1 MADKNTKFIF
11 DIEAIPDSAIKE
23 IDKLEQRLNNLSNI
37 NIKNLKS
44 EKITSEF
51 SELNTTIPETIKTLR
66 QYQRTVQE
74 LGRFTGSKNINQRE
88 LRKTIRDID
97 KEYKKVDSKVND
109 AVFKNVSSKLGQR
122 NAEKWVGQK
131 IQEKYATGRY
141 TKKQEKFARAEAQ
154 KDLIREYTKNKAPYV
169 APSLWSKDTSGKTDI
184 IKAETL
190 AGRLKS
196 ERSSFL
202 NWGTIGR
209 SKGVMTYAQGSRY
222 AASTENFLTK
232 YQGISEEKAKAIRE
246 GKDTLPTSMSE
257 VAPESERY
265 TALAG
270 IAKSEKDLEFTVE
283 LLKEANRI
291 DEVVGKTAGKLNQAK
306 QEIFSITDRLNQID
320 TIDSFSEGLTKRLK
334 EIDKIGRKQA
344 ENNDIEG
351 FETSLNKL
359 IQIEQNLN
367 SFDAKKKELKREIS
381 NILDGESKESYLS
394 ERKSIVDE
402 KEGLLEDL
410 RATIPAE
417 HKNTLGELLNQEEGE
432 RKAYIKMLENEAADF
447 AKASKK
453 FRESIHILD
462 SSFEEVK
469 NEEFKMGKHQTETGK
484 NVKVEADPH
493 SLPGRL
499 KGRATIISMMAIQ
512 RAVDTV
518 TSEISKG
525 KGVVAGQRPTSQ
537 RIGYNTGNYDFR
549 GIRKDARNLGQPY
562 GVKGSEVLNISEAIL
577 GTRGQTTKADLSKA
591 TEDTLKFSKFSGA
604 TSETAMAF
612 TNALTTAGLNSDITN
627 QIQEGAIS
635 AIKSSGMMG
644 RQEEQIAA
652 TTAIL
657 DNANKSRNVTDE
669 EITSKIGLFNIMAAM
684 GNRAFQGKKGS
695 ENFASAD
702 SAIRGSSM
710 YSDLGILMGVG
721 SKTRYQGVEGAYNFE
736 KDKEK
741 GLTPEMLNTIV
752 DNSLGMSTSQLA
764 VLLKNELG
772 LGDVE
777 ATKQLID
784 LVRENNS
791 LTQDEIDKAVYGEGN
806 VLGDNEKGWLGS
818 SDKSREKILANE
830 DKIQANLDENAISDT
845 FSKISSGVSFAGSA
859 TFLTSFI
866 GTALKGLFSG
876 AKQGGTSLAG
886 NQLAAYLS
894 KFSLT
899 NLGDFTSS
907 FLKGKGVSGVTK
919 EGAKATVSSVDD
931 LISAGGKTAANTVD
945 DIIASSGSS
954 TLKSL
959 APNLGKIAGAAGL
972 ALGGIMGVKN
982 VIQADPE
989 DRGRV
994 AGKEVGSLG
1003 GGAIGAAIGTAM
1015 IPIPVLGTLIGA
1027 GLGSALG
1034 GKAGEFA
1041 GSSFQNLFGT
1051 LGGMIPGLGGFG
1063 SAIGNS
1069 VGSLLDSNKMYEQS
1083 TSESS
1088 SYLTDQLISAEK
1100 DIANKSLEREKLR
1113 QANIEKEQALLS
1125 GNLPTIGSDG
1135 NGGSGGEL
1143 FDGYNPIFSS
1153 GIANSTPQ
1161 PPQVALSGAITPVTN
1176 RGSNIN
1182 NNISVT
1188 VDTTGASNISENGIK
1203 QAAYSGTVN
1212 ALAPFTREYERR

>member
-1 MADKNTKFIF
+1 MAGNNTKFIF

-23 IDKLEQRLNNLSNI
+23 IEKLEQRLNNLSNI

-44 EKITSEF
+44 EEVTSEF
-51 SELNTTIPETIKTLR
+51 SELNNTIPETIKALR

-74 LGRFTGSKNINQRE
+74 LGRFTGSKSVDQRE

-97 KEYKKVDSKVND
+97 KEYKKVDSKVSD
-109 AVFKNVSSKLGQR
+109 AIFQNVSSKIGNQTTER
-122 NAEKWVGQK
+122 IVNKK

-154 KDLIREYTKNKAPYV
+154 KDLVRDYTENKAPYV

-246 GKDTLPTSMSE
+246 GKDTLPTNMSE

-270 IAKSEKDLEFTVE
+270 IAKSEKDLEFTAE
-283 LLKEANRI
+283 LLKEASRI
-291 DEVVGKTAGKLNQAK
+291 DAVVGKTTGKLNQAK
-306 QEIFSITDRLNQID
+306 QEIFSITDRLNQIE
-320 TIDSFSEGLTKRLK
+320 TIDTFSEGLVKRLK
-334 EIDKIGRKQA
+334 EIDKVGRKQA

-351 FETSLNKL
+351 FEDSLNKL
-359 IQIEQNLN
+359 TQIEQNLN
-367 SFDAKKKELKREIS
+367 SFDTKKRELQREVRE
-381 NILDGESKESYLS
+381 ILGEESKDSFLGS
-394 ERKSIVDE
+394 RKEVINE
-402 KEGLLEDL
+402 QEELLNKL
-410 RATIPAE
+410 KATIPTE
-417 HKNTLGELLNQEEGE
+417 HKNTLGELLNQEERE

-469 NEEFKMGKHQTETGK
+469 NEELKMGKHQTETGK
-484 NVKVEADPH
+484 NVQVEADPH
-493 SLPGRL
+493 SLAGRL
-499 KGRATIISMMAIQ
+499 KGRATIISMMAVQ
-512 RAVDTV
+512 RTV
-518 TSEISKG
+518 NTITSEISKG
-525 KGVVAGQRPTSQ
+525 KGVVEGQRPVSQ
-537 RIGYNTGNYDFR
+537 RLGYNTGNYDFR

-577 GTRGQTTKADLSKA
+577 GTRGQTTKADLARA
-591 TEDTLKFSKFSGA
+591 TEDTLKFSKFSGT

-612 TNALTTAGLNSDITN
+612 TNALTTAGLNSDITK
-627 QIQEGAIS
+627 QIQEGAVN
-635 AIKSSGMMG
+635 AIKSSGMVG
-644 RQEEQIAA
+644 RQEEQISA
-652 TTAIL
+652 TAAIL
-657 DNANKSRNVTDE
+657 DNASKSRNVTDE
-669 EITSKIGLFNIMAAM
+669 EITSKIGLFNIMASM

-736 KDKEK
+736 KDKEE

-818 SDKSREKILANE
+818 SDKSREKISANE
-830 DKIQANLDENAISDT
+830 EKIQSNLEENVVADV
-845 FSKISSGVSFAGSA
+845 FSKAKEGVTLLGSVSA
-859 TFLTSFI
+859 ITSFLF
-866 GTALKGLFSG
+866 TAIKGLG
-876 AKQGGTSLAG
+876 KGGGQIATSLGG
-886 NQLAAYLS
+886 NQLAAMFGKS
-894 KFSLT
+894 SLKD
-899 NLGDFTSS
+899 LGSFATD
-907 FLKGKGVSGVTK
+907 FLKSGN
-919 EGAKATVSSVDD
+919 AKDAASSV
-931 LISAGGKTAANTVD
+931 GKTFTNSID
-945 DIIASSGSS
+945 DIIASSGSQ

-959 APNLGKIAGAAGL
+959 APNLGKIAGTAGL
-972 ALGGIMGVKN
+972 AVGGVMGVRN
-982 VIQADPE
+982 VIKADPE
-989 DRGRV
+989 DRKQV
-994 AGKEVGSLG
+994 AGREIGSLG
-1003 GGAIGAAIGTAM
+1003 GGAVGAAIGTAL

-1027 GLGSALG
+1027 GIGSALG
-1034 GKAGEFA
+1034 GKAGEFV
-1041 GSSFQNLFGT
+1041 GGSFQNLLGT
-1051 LGGMIPGLGGFG
+1051 VGGMFPGPLGVIG
-1063 SAIGNS
+1063 SAFGNS
-1069 VGSLLDSNKMYEQS
+1069 VGGWVDSLKEQEQLSDESNP
-1083 TSESS
+1083 
-1088 SYLTDQLISAEK
+1088 YLNAQLISAEK
-1100 DIANKSLEREKLR
+1100 DVANKSLEREKLR
-1113 QANIEKEQALLS
+1113 QANIEKELALLS
-1125 GNLPTIGSDG
+1125 GNLPTIGSDR
-1135 NGGSGGEL
+1135 GSGSNGEL

-1153 GIANSTPQ
+1153 ITANSAPQ
-1161 PPQVALSGAITPVTN
+1161 PQQAALSGSATPATT

-1188 VDTTGASNISENGIK
+1188 VDTSGASNVTEYGIR
-1203 QAAYSGTVN
+1203 QAAYSGTAS
-1212 ALAPFTREYERR
+1212 ALEPFTKEYERR

>member
-1 MADKNTKFIF
+1 MAGNNTKFIF

-23 IDKLEQRLNNLSNI
+23 IEKLEQRLNNLSNI

-44 EKITSEF
+44 EEVTSEF
-51 SELNTTIPETIKTLR
+51 TELNNTIPETIKALR

-74 LGRFTGSKNINQRE
+74 LGRFTGSKSVDQRE

-97 KEYKKVDSKVND
+97 KEYKKVDSKVSD
-109 AVFKNVSSKLGQR
+109 AIFQNVSSKIGKQTTER
-122 NAEKWVGQK
+122 IVNKK

-154 KDLIREYTKNKAPYV
+154 KDLVRDYTENKAPYI

-246 GKDTLPTSMSE
+246 GKDTLPTNMSE

-270 IAKSEKDLEFTVE
+270 IAKSEKDLEFTAE

-291 DEVVGKTAGKLNQAK
+291 DAVVGKTTGKLNQAK
-306 QEIFSITDRLNQID
+306 QEIFSITDRLNQIE
-320 TIDSFSEGLTKRLK
+320 TIDTFSEGLVKRLK
-334 EIDKIGRKQA
+334 EIDKVGRKQA

-351 FETSLNKL
+351 FEDSLNKL
-359 IQIEQNLN
+359 TQIEQNLN
-367 SFDAKKKELKREIS
+367 SFDTKKRELQREVRE
-381 NILDGESKESYLS
+381 ILGAESKDSFLGS
-394 ERKSIVDE
+394 RKEVINE
-402 KEGLLEDL
+402 QEELLNKL
-410 RATIPAE
+410 KATIPTE
-417 HKNTLGELLNQEEGE
+417 HKNTLGELLNQEERE

-469 NEEFKMGKHQTETGK
+469 NEEIKMGKHQTETGK
-484 NVKVEADPH
+484 NVQVEADPH
-493 SLPGRL
+493 SLAGRL
-499 KGRATIISMMAIQ
+499 KGRATIISMMAVQ
-512 RAVDTV
+512 RTV
-518 TSEISKG
+518 NAITSEISKG
-525 KGVVAGQRPTSQ
+525 KDVVEGQRPVSQ
-537 RIGYNTGNYDFR
+537 RLGYNTGNYDFR

-577 GTRGQTTKADLSKA
+577 GTRGQTTKADLSRA

-612 TNALTTAGLNSDITN
+612 TNALTTAGLNSDITK
-627 QIQEGAIS
+627 QIQEGAIN
-635 AIKSSGMMG
+635 AIKSSGMVG
-644 RQEEQIAA
+644 RQEEQISA
-652 TTAIL
+652 TAAIL
-657 DNANKSRNVTDE
+657 DNASKSRNITDE
-669 EITSKIGLFNIMAAM
+669 EITSKIGLFNIMASM
-684 GNRAFQGKKGS
+684 GNRALQGKKGS

-736 KDKEK
+736 KDKEE

-752 DNSLGMSTSQLA
+752 NNSLGMSSSQLA

-818 SDKSREKILANE
+818 SDKSREKISANKE
-830 DKIQANLDENAISDT
+830 KIQSNLEENVVADI
-845 FSKISSGVSFAGSA
+845 FSKGKEGATSLGSKSAITAFLFTAIAGLAKGGGQIATSLGGNQIAAMFGKSSLKDLGSFA
-859 TFLTSFI
+859 T
-866 GTALKGLFSG
+866 
-876 AKQGGTSLAG
+876 
-886 NQLAAYLS
+886 
-894 KFSLT
+894 
-899 NLGDFTSS
+899 D
-907 FLKGKGVSGVTK
+907 FLKGGTAKG
-919 EGAKATVSSVDD
+919 AASSV
-931 LISAGGKTAANTVD
+931 GKKFTNSID
-945 DIIASSGSS
+945 DIIASSGSQ

-972 ALGGIMGVKN
+972 AVGGVMGVRN
-982 VIQADPE
+982 VIKADPE
-989 DRGRV
+989 DRMQV
-994 AGKEVGSLG
+994 AGREVGSLG
-1003 GGAIGAAIGTAM
+1003 GGALGAAIGTAM
-1015 IPIPVLGTLIGA
+1015 IPIPILGTLIGA
-1027 GLGSALG
+1027 GIGSALG
-1034 GKAGEFA
+1034 GKAGEFVGGKL
-1041 GSSFQNLFGT
+1041 GSRKEPEQLS
-1051 LGGMIPGLGGFG
+1051 
-1063 SAIGNS
+1063 
-1069 VGSLLDSNKMYEQS
+1069 DKSNP
-1083 TSESS
+1083 
-1088 SYLTDQLISAEK
+1088 YLNAQLISAEK
-1100 DIANKSLEREKLR
+1100 DVANKSLEREKLR
-1113 QANIEKEQALLS
+1113 RTNIEKEMALLS

-1135 NGGSGGEL
+1135 GSGSNGKL
-1143 FDGYNPIFSS
+1143 FGGYNPIFSS
-1153 GIANSTPQ
+1153 ITANSDPQ
-1161 PPQVALSGAITPVTN
+1161 PQQAALSGSVTPATTG
-1176 RGSNIN
+1176 GSNIN

-1188 VDTTGASNISENGIK
+1188 VDTSGASNVTEYGIR
-1203 QAAYSGTVN
+1203 QAAYSGTAS
-1212 ALAPFTREYERR
+1212 ALEPFTKEYERR

>member
-1 MADKNTKFIF
+1 MAGNNTKFIF

-23 IDKLEQRLNNLSNI
+23 IEKLEQRLNNLSNI

-44 EKITSEF
+44 EEVTSEF
-51 SELNTTIPETIKTLR
+51 SELNNTIPETIKALR

-74 LGRFTGSKNINQRE
+74 LGRFTGSKSVDQRE

-97 KEYKKVDSKVND
+97 KEYKKVDSKVSD
-109 AVFKNVSSKLGQR
+109 AIFQNVSSKIGNQTTER
-122 NAEKWVGQK
+122 IVNKK

-154 KDLIREYTKNKAPYV
+154 KDLVRDYTENKAPYV
-169 APSLWSKDTSGKTDI
+169 APSLWSRDTSGKTDI

-246 GKDTLPTSMSE
+246 GKDTLPTNMSE

-270 IAKSEKDLEFTVE
+270 IAKSEKDLEFTAE

-291 DEVVGKTAGKLNQAK
+291 DAVVGKTTGKLNQAK
-306 QEIFSITDRLNQID
+306 QEIFSITDRLNQIE
-320 TIDSFSEGLTKRLK
+320 TIDTFSEGLVKRLK
-334 EIDKIGRKQA
+334 EIEKVGRKQA

-351 FETSLNKL
+351 FEDSLNKL
-359 IQIEQNLN
+359 TQIEQNLN
-367 SFDAKKKELKREIS
+367 SFDTKKRELQREVRE
-381 NILDGESKESYLS
+381 ILGGESKDSFLGS
-394 ERKSIVDE
+394 RKEVINE
-402 KEGLLEDL
+402 QEELLNKL
-410 RATIPAE
+410 KATIPTE
-417 HKNTLGELLNQEEGE
+417 HKNTLGELLNQEERE

-469 NEEFKMGKHQTETGK
+469 NEELKMGKHQTETGK
-484 NVKVEADPH
+484 NVQVEADPH
-493 SLPGRL
+493 SLAGRL
-499 KGRATIISMMAIQ
+499 KGRATIIAMMAVQ
-512 RAVDTV
+512 RTV
-518 TSEISKG
+518 NTITSEISKG
-525 KGVVAGQRPTSQ
+525 KGVVEEQRSVSQ
-537 RIGYNTGNYDFR
+537 RLGYNTGNYDFR

-562 GVKGSEVLNISEAIL
+562 GVKGSEVLNISETIL
-577 GTRGQTTKADLSKA
+577 GTRGQTTKADLARA
-591 TEDTLKFSKFSGA
+591 TEDTLKFSKFSGT

-612 TNALTTAGLNSDITN
+612 TNALTTAGLNSDITK
-627 QIQEGAIS
+627 QIQEGAVN
-635 AIKSSGMMG
+635 AIKSSGMVG
-644 RQEEQIAA
+644 RQEEQISA
-652 TTAIL
+652 TAAIL
-657 DNANKSRNVTDE
+657 DNASKSRNVTDE
-669 EITSKIGLFNIMAAM
+669 EITSKIGLFNIMASM

-736 KDKEK
+736 KDKEE

-791 LTQDEIDKAVYGEGN
+791 LTQEEIDKAVYGEGN

-818 SDKSREKILANE
+818 SDKSREKISANKE
-830 DKIQANLDENAISDT
+830 KIQSNLEENVVADV
-845 FSKISSGVSFAGSA
+845 FSKVKEGVTLLGSISAI
-859 TFLTSFI
+859 TSFLS
-866 GTALKGLFSG
+866 TAIKGLG
-876 AKQGGTSLAG
+876 KGGGQIATSLGG
-886 NQLAAYLS
+886 NQLAAMFGKS
-894 KFSLT
+894 SLKD
-899 NLGDFTSS
+899 LGSFATD
-907 FLKGKGVSGVTK
+907 FLKGGTAKG
-919 EGAKATVSSVDD
+919 AASSV
-931 LISAGGKTAANTVD
+931 GKTFTNSVD
-945 DIIASSGSS
+945 DIIASSGSQ

-959 APNLGKIAGAAGL
+959 APNLGKIAGVAGL
-972 ALGGIMGVKN
+972 AVGGIMGVRN
-982 VIQADPE
+982 VIKADPE
-989 DRGRV
+989 DRMQV
-994 AGKEVGSLG
+994 AGREVGSLG
-1003 GGAIGAAIGTAM
+1003 GTAAGAAIGTAL

-1027 GLGSALG
+1027 VIGNALG
-1034 GKAGEFA
+1034 GKAGEFV
-1041 GSSFQNLFGT
+1041 GGSFQNLLGT
-1051 LGGMIPGLGGFG
+1051 VGGMFPGPLGVIG
-1063 SAIGNS
+1063 SAFGNS
-1069 VGSLLDSNKMYEQS
+1069 VGGWVDSLKEQEQLSDESNP
-1083 TSESS
+1083 
-1088 SYLTDQLISAEK
+1088 YLNAQLISAEK
-1100 DIANKSLEREKLR
+1100 DVANKSLEREKLR
-1113 QANIEKEQALLS
+1113 QANIEKELALLS

-1135 NGGSGGEL
+1135 GSGSNGEL

-1153 GIANSTPQ
+1153 SIANSAPQ
-1161 PPQVALSGAITPVTN
+1161 PQQAALSGSVTPATT

-1188 VDTTGASNISENGIK
+1188 VDTSGASNVTEYGIR
-1203 QAAYSGTVN
+1203 QAAYSGTAS
-1212 ALAPFTREYERR
+1212 ALEPFTKEYERR

>member
-1 MADKNTKFIF
+1 MAGNNTKFIF

-23 IDKLEQRLNNLSNI
+23 IEKLEQRLNNLSNI

-44 EKITSEF
+44 EEVTSEF
-51 SELNTTIPETIKTLR
+51 SELNNTIPETIKALR

-74 LGRFTGSKNINQRE
+74 LGRFTGSKSVDQRE

-97 KEYKKVDSKVND
+97 KEYKKVDSKVSD
-109 AVFKNVSSKLGQR
+109 AIFQNVSSKIGNQTTER
-122 NAEKWVGQK
+122 IVNKK

-154 KDLIREYTKNKAPYV
+154 KDLVRDYTENKAPYV

-246 GKDTLPTSMSE
+246 GKDTLPTNMSE

-270 IAKSEKDLEFTVE
+270 IAKSEKDLEFTAE

-291 DEVVGKTAGKLNQAK
+291 DAVVGKTTGKLNQAK
-306 QEIFSITDRLNQID
+306 QEIFSITDRLNQIE
-320 TIDSFSEGLTKRLK
+320 TIDTFSEGLVKRLK
-334 EIDKIGRKQA
+334 EIEKVGRKQA

-351 FETSLNKL
+351 FEDSLNKL
-359 IQIEQNLN
+359 TQIEQNLN
-367 SFDAKKKELKREIS
+367 SFDTKKRELQREVRE
-381 NILDGESKESYLS
+381 ILGGESKDSFLGS
-394 ERKSIVDE
+394 RKEVINE
-402 KEGLLEDL
+402 QEELLNKL
-410 RATIPAE
+410 KATIPTE
-417 HKNTLGELLNQEEGE
+417 HKNTLGELLNQEERE

-469 NEEFKMGKHQTETGK
+469 NEELKMGKHQTETGK
-484 NVKVEADPH
+484 NVQVEADPH
-493 SLPGRL
+493 SLAGRL
-499 KGRATIISMMAIQ
+499 KGRATIISMMAVQ
-512 RAVDTV
+512 RTV
-518 TSEISKG
+518 NTITSEISKG
-525 KGVVAGQRPTSQ
+525 KGVVEGQRPVSQ
-537 RIGYNTGNYDFR
+537 RLGYNTGNYDFR
-549 GIRKDARNLGQPY
+549 GIRKDARNLGRPY
-562 GVKGSEVLNISEAIL
+562 GVEGGEVLNISEAIL
-577 GTRGQTTKADLSKA
+577 GTRGQTTKADLSRA
-591 TEDTLKFSKFSGA
+591 TEDTLKFSKFSGT

-612 TNALTTAGLNSDITN
+612 TNALTTAGLNSDITK
-627 QIQEGAIS
+627 QIQEGAIN
-635 AIKSSGMMG
+635 AIKSSGMVG
-644 RQEEQIAA
+644 RQEEQISA
-652 TTAIL
+652 TAAIL
-657 DNANKSRNVTDE
+657 DNASKSRNVTDE
-669 EITSKIGLFNIMAAM
+669 EITSKIGLFNIMASM

-736 KDKEK
+736 KDKEE

-818 SDKSREKILANE
+818 SDKSREKISANKE
-830 DKIQANLDENAISDT
+830 KIQSNLEENVVADV
-845 FSKISSGVSFAGSA
+845 FSKVKEVATSLGSISAITA
-859 TFLTSFI
+859 FLF
-866 GTALKGLFSG
+866 TAIKGLG
-876 AKQGGTSLAG
+876 AGAGQIATSLGG
-886 NQLAAYLS
+886 NQLAS
-894 KFSLT
+894 MFGKSSLKD
-899 NLGDFTSS
+899 LGSFATD
-907 FLKGKGVSGVTK
+907 FLKGGTAKG
-919 EGAKATVSSVDD
+919 AASSV
-931 LISAGGKTAANTVD
+931 GKTITNSID
-945 DIIASSGSS
+945 DIIASSGSQ

-972 ALGGIMGVKN
+972 AVGGVMGVRN
-982 VIQADPE
+982 VIKADPE
-989 DRGRV
+989 DRKQV
-994 AGKEVGSLG
+994 AGREVGSLG
-1003 GGAIGAAIGTAM
+1003 GGALGAAIGTAA

-1027 GLGSALG
+1027 GIGSVLG
-1034 GKAGEFA
+1034 GKAGGFA
-1041 GSSFQNLFGT
+1041 GSSFQNLLGT
-1051 LGGMIPGLGGFG
+1051 VGGMLPGPLSVIG
-1063 SAIGNS
+1063 SAFGNS
-1069 VGSLLDSNKMYEQS
+1069 VGSLLDSRKEQEQLS
-1083 TSESS
+1083 DESNP
-1088 SYLTDQLISAEK
+1088 YLNAQLISAEK
-1100 DIANKSLEREKLR
+1100 DVANKSLEREKLR
-1113 QANIEKEQALLS
+1113 QANIEKELALLS

-1135 NGGSGGEL
+1135 GSGSNGEL

-1153 GIANSTPQ
+1153 SIANSAPQ
-1161 PPQVALSGAITPVTN
+1161 PQQAALSGSATPATTS
-1176 RGSNIN
+1176 GSNIN

-1188 VDTTGASNISENGIK
+1188 VDTSGASNVTENGIR
-1203 QAAYSGTVN
+1203 QAAYSGTAS
-1212 ALAPFTREYERR
+1212 ALEPFTKEYERR

>member
-1 MADKNTKFIF
+1 MAGNNTKFIF

-44 EKITSEF
+44 EKVTSEF
-51 SELNTTIPETIKTLR
+51 SELNNAIPETIKALR

-74 LGRFTGSKNINQRE
+74 LGRFTGSKSIDQRE

-97 KEYKKVDSKVND
+97 KEYKKVDSKVSD
-109 AVFKNVSSKLGQR
+109 AVFQNVSSKIGKQTTER
-122 NAEKWVGQK
+122 IVNKK

-141 TKKQEKFARAEAQ
+141 TKKQERFARAEAQ
-154 KDLIREYTKNKAPYV
+154 KDLVRDYTKNKAPYV

-246 GKDTLPTSMSE
+246 GKDTLPTNMSE

-265 TALAG
+265 TALSG
-270 IAKSEKDLEFTVE
+270 IAKSEKDLEFTAE

-291 DEVVGKTAGKLNQAK
+291 DAVVGKTTGKLNQAK

-320 TIDSFSEGLTKRLK
+320 TIDTFSEGLVKKLK
-334 EIDKIGRKQA
+334 EIDKVGRKQA

-351 FETSLNKL
+351 FEASINKL

-367 SFDAKKKELKREIS
+367 SFDTKKQELQREVREI
-381 NILDGESKESYLS
+381 LGGESKDSFLGS
-394 ERKSIVDE
+394 RKEVVNE
-402 KEGLLEDL
+402 QEELLNKL
-410 RATIPAE
+410 KATIPTE

-484 NVKVEADPH
+484 NVQVEADPH
-493 SLPGRL
+493 SLAGRL
-499 KGRATIISMMAIQ
+499 KGRATIISMMAVQ
-512 RAVDTV
+512 RTVDTI

-525 KGVVAGQRPTSQ
+525 RGVVEGQRPVSQ
-537 RIGYNTGNYDFR
+537 RLGYNTGNYDFR

-562 GVKGSEVLNISEAIL
+562 GVEGNEVLNISEAIL
-577 GTRGQTTKADLSKA
+577 GTRGQTTKADLSRA
-591 TEDTLKFSKFSGA
+591 TEDTLKFSKFSGT

-612 TNALTTAGLNSDITN
+612 TNALTTAGLTSDITK
-627 QIQEGAIS
+627 QIQEGAIN
-635 AIKSSGMMG
+635 AIKSSGMVG
-644 RQEEQIAA
+644 RQEEQISA
-652 TTAIL
+652 TAAIL
-657 DNANKSRNVTDE
+657 DNASKSRNVTDE
-669 EITSKIGLFNIMAAM
+669 EITSKIGLFNIMASM

-736 KDKEK
+736 KDKEE

-791 LTQDEIDKAVYGEGN
+791 LTQEDIDKAVYGDGN
-806 VLGDNEKGWLGS
+806 LFGDNEAGWKSS
-818 SDKSREKILANE
+818 SDKSREKAKANKE
-830 DKIQANLDENAISDT
+830 MIGANLDENAVADI
-845 FSKISSGVSFAGSA
+845 FSKGSEGVTSIGSKSA
-859 TFLTSFI
+859 I
-866 GTALKGLFSG
+866 TALIITAFSG
-876 AKQGGTSLAG
+876 LSKGAWQIGTSLGG
-886 NQLAAYLS
+886 NKLAARLS
-894 KFSLT
+894 KFSLKD
-899 NLGDFTSS
+899 LGTFSGE
-907 FLKGKGVSGVTK
+907 FLKG
-919 EGAKATVSSVDD
+919 GAKSATKGATSSVDD
-931 LISAGGKTAANTVD
+931 VISAGGKTFANSID
-945 DIIASSGSS
+945 DIIASSGSK
-954 TLKSL
+954 TFKSL
-959 APNLGKIAGAAGL
+959 APNLGKMAGVAGL
-972 ALGGIMGVKN
+972 TVGGIMGIRN
-982 VIQADPE
+982 VIKADPE
-989 DRGRV
+989 DRMKV
-994 AGKEVGSLG
+994 AGREAGSLG
-1003 GGAIGAAIGTAM
+1003 GGALGAAVGTAM

-1027 GLGSALG
+1027 GVGSALG
-1034 GKAGEFA
+1034 GKTGEFVS
-1041 GSSFQNLFGT
+1041 GNFQNLLGT
-1051 LGGMIPGLGGFG
+1051 IGGMLPEPLRGIG
-1063 SAIGNS
+1063 SAFGNS
-1069 VGSLLDSNKMYEQS
+1069 VGSLLDDRKEQEQLQ
-1083 TSESS
+1083 ESS
-1088 SYLTDQLISAEK
+1088 NPYLNDQLLSAEK

-1125 GNLPTIGSDG
+1125 GNLQTVGSDG
-1135 NGGSGGEL
+1135 GRGSGGEL

-1153 GIANSTPQ
+1153 GLATGTPQ
-1161 PPQVALSGAITPVTN
+1161 PPQVALSGAINPVTT
-1176 RGSNIN
+1176 RGSSIN
-1182 NNISVT
+1182 NNISVN
-1188 VDTTGASNISENGIK
+1188 VDTTGASNISENGIR
-1203 QAAYSGTVN
+1203 QAAYSGTVS